1 MEPDTNNRPAPPAA
15 DASRGDLNS
24 SAKRRLLLLGIAIIV
39 LLSTTVYSVLTLRDE
54 YNASSGRYDTVVWA
68 ASHTKNE
75 LSLFMSALDT
85 YVVGTSAMSQ
95 QEFVQRYAYLKQRL
109 PEFLKSMRADEEDA
123 LGGGQLAVRLAEVL
137 NTNDQRLRKLK
148 IGDFRTYSAIRS
160 ELLPVFNDVKTLT
173 DSSQS
178 QVTRFRAERLRP
190 IYLNLLISAIATMLA
205 GGLLVVLLFREIRR
219 TRKLYRQVLFAE
231 GRATAART
239 QLLEAIEAM
248 NDGFAL
254 YDSDDCLIL
263 FNAKYADIYAGG
275 AEGRIEAG
283 QRFEDVVRR
292 TASRHVLAARSD
304 PEVWI
309 ADRLDR
315 HRNPRGPFELQMMD
329 GRWVLVGE
337 YRTDDGGRVSVHADI
352 TAQKEN
358 EVALVDAKERAE
370 DANVAKSRFLAM
382 MSHEIRTPMNGVL
395 GMTNLL
401 LETTL
406 SGEQHQYAET
416 VRKSGEALLTII
428 NDILDFSKLEAG
440 RLELESVAF
449 DLEDMTDGVA
459 DLLSARAFER
469 GVEIAVLVDPALPKK
484 FMGDPTRIRQ
494 VLLNF
499 AGNAIKFTEQGGVT
513 LDISLGGSRN
523 DQPLLRFNVTDTG
536 IGIPQD
542 RQDALFQ
549 EFTQVDASTA
559 RKYGGTGLGLA
570 ICKRL
575 IGLMDGE
582 IGLESV
588 EGKGSTFWFQIVL
601 PAADAETADP
611 LQRLRPML
619 EGRTA
624 GVIAANPVLREGLAA
639 RLRGL
644 GMNIGHSSEIL
655 KQPAQPVDHLI
666 IDGTLAE
673 QAPPTGM
680 ASLRQAVSGRIVTAI
695 DPSQRARADLIVE
708 KGLDGFVMRPVR
720 TAPLAEALTGRDG
733 DSLASARQTLEQI
746 GDSAARG
753 MRVLVTDDNKIN
765 LQVARVMLEK
775 AGYVV
780 SSAEDGGSAVA
791 AVKANDFEIIL
802 MDVQMPDMD
811 GFEVTAAIRA
821 MGGVKAAIPIVAVTA
836 NAMAEH
842 REECLEKG
850 MDDFIAKPF
859 DKVEL
864 LQLVAR
870 WALVGAKST
879 GGPPA
884 DETAPAEQTTN
895 TAAAGASSSV
905 GREGT
910 SSDGET
916 GGLIHRPTLEQF
928 GADVGEDYL
937 PVLLGDFIDDTIG
950 LLERLYAPLDE
961 STARDIGRDAHSLK
975 SSSGTIGAQSL
986 SETVARIETLCD
998 SGDLDAARHEI
1009 GRIREIADS
1018 TLVELRDIT
1027 GARAA

>member
-1 MEPDTNNRPAPPAA
+1 MTMELRLPDNKQPEPRNAQH
-15 DASRGDLNS
+15 GDLAR
-24 SAKRRLLLLGIAIIV
+24 SAKLRLALLGGAIIV

-95 QEFVQRYAYLKQRL
+95 PEFVTRYDYLKQRL

-123 LGGGQLAVRLAEVL
+123 LGGGKLAIRLAAVL
-137 NTNDQRLRKLK
+137 NANDQRLRALTT
-148 IGDFRTYSAIRS
+148 GDFRTYSAIRS
-160 ELLPVFNDVKTLT
+160 QLLPVFNDVKTLT

-190 IYLNLLISAIATMLA
+190 IYLNLLISAIATMSA

-219 TRKLYRQVLFAE
+219 TRKLYRQVLVAE

-248 NDGFAL
+248 NDGFSL
-254 YDSDDCLIL
+254 YDSDDRLIL

-275 AEGRIEAG
+275 AEGRIEQG

-292 TASRHVLAARSD
+292 TASRHVMIAKSD

-315 HRNPRGPFELQMMD
+315 HRTPKGPFELQMTD
-329 GRWVLVGE
+329 GRWILVGE
-337 YRTDDGGRVSVHADI
+337 FRTDEGGRVSVHTDI
-352 TAQKEN
+352 TAQKLN
-358 EVALVDAKERAE
+358 EEALTEAKIRAE

-440 RLELESVAF
+440 RLELESVPF
-449 DLEDMTDGVA
+449 DLEDVTDGVA

-469 GVEIAVLVDPALPKK
+469 GVEIAVVLDPALPRKL
-484 FMGDPTRIRQ
+484 MGDPTRIRQ

-499 AGNAIKFTEQGGVT
+499 AGNAIKFTDQGGVT
-513 LDISLGGSRN
+513 LDIALAGTRN
-523 DQPLLRFNVTDTG
+523 DRPLLRFNVTDTG
-536 IGIPQD
+536 IGIPKD

-588 EGKGSTFWFQIVL
+588 EGHGSTFWFQVAL
-601 PAADAETADP
+601 PAADVDTADS
-611 LQRLRPML
+611 LHRLRPML
-619 EGRTA
+619 EGRSV

-644 GMNIGHSSEIL
+644 GMMIGHSSDIL
-655 KQPAQPVDHLI
+655 KQPAQQVDHLV

-673 QAPPTGM
+673 QAPPTGLS
-680 ASLRQAVSGRIVTAI
+680 SLRQAVTGRIIAAI
-695 DPSQRARADLIVE
+695 DPSQRARADQIVSR
-708 KGLDGFVMRPVR
+708 GLDGFIMRPAR
-720 TAPLAEALTGRDG
+720 SAPLAEALTGRDG
-733 DSLASARQTLEQI
+733 EALASARQTLEQI

-765 LQVARVMLEK
+765 LQVARIMLEK
-775 AGYVV
+775 AGYIV
-780 SSAEDGGSAVA
+780 SAAEDGTSAVA
-791 AVKANDFEIIL
+791 AVEADDFEIIL

-811 GFEVTAAIRA
+811 GFEVTERIRS
-821 MGGVKAAIPIVAVTA
+821 MGGVKAAIPVVAVTA
-836 NAMAEH
+836 NAMPEH

-879 GGPPA
+879 GGPPPEVA
-884 DETAPAEQTTN
+884 NDRIAVDPEADQKASNLAADTDETPVSGMIDRA
-895 TAAAGASSSV
+895 V
-905 GREGT
+905 L
-910 SSDGET
+910 D
-916 GGLIHRPTLEQF
+916 QF
-928 GADVGEDYL
+928 GSDVGEDYL
-937 PVLLGDFIDDTIG
+937 PVLLGDYITDTNE
-950 LLERLYAPLDE
+950 LLDRLNNPLDDE
-961 STARDIGRDAHSLK
+961 SARHIGRDAHSLK
-975 SSSGTIGAQSL
+975 SSSGTIGAMSL
-986 SETVARIETLCD
+986 SEIAARIETLCD

-1009 GRIREIADS
+1009 GRIQAIADG
-1018 TLVELRDIT
+1018 TLAELRDII